1 MEKLSD
7 LIAQLISLT
16 YERNEYVAQ
25 DDQLAARKMCPRG
38 LSRKMI
44 RESIRDIDAE
54 YTETLACVLMLAAGQ
69 PLCTELLTALPE
81 GHPAVVAFAEAA

>member
-1 MEKLSD
+1 MEKLSE

-16 YERNEYVAQ
+16 YERNDYVVQ
-25 DDQLAARKMCPRG
+25 DDQLAAQKMCPRG

-54 YTETLACVLMLAAGQ
+54 YTETLAQILMLASGQ
-69 PLCTELLTALPE
+69 CLSTELLTVLPE
-81 GHPAVVAFAEAA
+81 RHPALERRAA